1 MTEHETD
8 LRRDV
13 IRVCRFM
20 YENKLVAA
28 TDGNVSVK
36 LGDDLLLFTPSGV
49 SKALVTEEQLIVT
62 DMAGKKVRG
71 AQEASS
77 EIRMHLAV
85 YEERDDVRA
94 VVHAHPPIATAFTV
108 AGVSLASC
116 VLPEVV
122 FHLGTIPTSA
132 YATPASPQGPGVVRD
147 LIRKCDAILLD
158 RHGTLTVGEDVFKA
172 YFKLEKLEN
181 YAQVMLIARQLG
193 NVRTLPK
200 DEVDRL
206 MQTRRQLGITG
217 RVTMCMGCDVC
228 DRMKDEKTTKTQRTR
243 RMRGTR
249 SNSADS
255 TSS

>member
-206 MQTRRQLGITG
+206 MQTRRQFGIAG
-217 RVTMCMGCDVC
+217 RVTMMN
-228 DRMKDEKTTKTQRTR
+228 DE
-243 RMRGTR
+243 
-249 SNSADS
+249 
-255 TSS
+255 

>member
-1 MTEHETD
+1 MTKHESD
-8 LRRDV
+8 LRRDL
-13 IRVCRFM
+13 IHVCRLM
-20 YENKLVAA
+20 YENRFVAA
-28 TDGNVSVK
+28 TDGNVSAK
-36 LGDDLLLFTPSGV
+36 LTDDRLLFTPSGV

-62 DMAGKKVRG
+62 DMAGRKVRG
-71 AQEASS
+71 TQEPSS

-108 AGVSLASC
+108 AGVSLAPC

-172 YFKLEKLEN
+172 YFKLEKVEN

-193 NVRTLPK
+193 NVRTLPT
-200 DEVDRL
+200 DEVERL

-217 RVTMCMGCDVC
+217 RVTMCMGCDVSGMPGETG
-228 DRMKDEKTTKTQRTR
+228 RIRRTR
-243 RMRGTR
+243 KPRGK
-249 SNSADS
+249 
-255 TSS
+255 